1 MNRSSR
7 NTPEI
12 IKFNLEIPEL
22 KKIIKEMKKLTYAIG
37 CFNSYSSALMKMI
50 DYNTFG
56 FNFCLQEGGID
67 GGKRVKVS
75 RMKEEDETEIHSSS
89 AKYLEKV
96 RKYQIE
102 MVEKIFRVINQKLT
116 KLEAHL
122 IKEMPE
128 IIKIFEKEKIL
139 RMEKLHGNKR
149 SARLRNSAPE
159 IIPKLYEYI
168 ADSNISKPKRF
179 KLTFQNI
186 IAFRYS
192 YCSDLLF
199 LINSQ
204 NTIIVYDLFQM
215 KVCQEI
221 SQWPWRIR
229 DLIIRRNL
237 NFYNSKSILRVEF
250 NKLDTY
256 VETTKI
262 DYENSKV
269 TENDILNFAYN
280 VLDMNEYFNEFS
292 NTVWFHKNN
301 KRDNYIMAF
310 QFEKKNQLIF
320 FYYCYKF
327 RKLEDPKRKKERNGN
342 SLTRGKSMM
351 NLSRSVTLHKQK
363 KSRMS
368 KMFTKQPTQK

>member
-1 MNRSSR
+1 
-7 NTPEI
+7 
-12 IKFNLEIPEL
+12 
-22 KKIIKEMKKLTYAIG
+22 
-37 CFNSYSSALMKMI
+37 
-50 DYNTFG
+50 
-56 FNFCLQEGGID
+56 
-67 GGKRVKVS
+67 
-75 RMKEEDETEIHSSS
+75 
-89 AKYLEKV
+89 
-96 RKYQIE
+96 
-102 MVEKIFRVINQKLT
+102 
-116 KLEAHL
+116 
-122 IKEMPE
+122 
-128 IIKIFEKEKIL
+128 
-139 RMEKLHGNKR
+139 
-149 SARLRNSAPE
+149 
-159 IIPKLYEYI
+159 
-168 ADSNISKPKRF
+168 
-179 KLTFQNI
+179 
-186 IAFRYS
+186 
-192 YCSDLLF
+192 
-199 LINSQ
+199 
-204 NTIIVYDLFQM
+204 M

-280 VLDMNEYFNEFS
+280 VLEMNEYFHEFS

-301 KRDNYIMAF
+301 KRDNYILAF
-310 QFEKKNQLIF
+310 QIEKKNQLIF

-342 SLTRGKSMM
+342 SLTRGSSMM

-368 KMFTKQPTQK
+368 KMFTKQPTQKYKYILI